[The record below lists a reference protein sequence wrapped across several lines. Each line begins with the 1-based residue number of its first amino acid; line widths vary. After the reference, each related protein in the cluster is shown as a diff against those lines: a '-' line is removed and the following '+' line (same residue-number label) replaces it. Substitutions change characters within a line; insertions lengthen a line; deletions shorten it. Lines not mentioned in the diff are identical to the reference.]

1 MLPFS
6 VQIRSG
12 EPVSRQVIQ
21 AVHRALVTGQMKV
34 GDPFPSVRVLSKEL
48 KINPNTAFKIVAH
61 LKQEGLLEVESGK
74 GTFVSGTYS
83 PQQGEKN
90 NLLEEKIEALVIEAR
105 KLNLKK
111 SEVQE
116 AIDKIWKQL

>member
-1 MLPFS
+1 M
-6 VQIRSG
+6 
-12 EPVSRQVIQ
+12 
-21 AVHRALVTGQMKV
+21 
-34 GDPFPSVRVLSKEL
+34 RVLSKEL

-61 LKQEGLLEVESGK
+61 LKQEGLLEVEPGK
-74 GTFVSGTYS
+74 GDLCEWQLQPRRMRRRT
-83 PQQGEKN
+83 
-90 NLLEEKIEALVIEAR
+90 NLLEEQIEALVIEAR